1 MPDPEKP
8 KPQPAPEERDAYAEA
23 GTKGADYGSAEQ
35 ADAEGAEAGGE

>member
-8 KPQPAPEERDAYAEA
+8 KSEPEAQEGDAYAEA

-35 ADAEGAEAGGE
+35 ADAETGAE